1 MVCHMF
7 QCWQSSSLRITR
19 CRWAMSGGIQCFM
32 LNVYRTEDRWF
43 VICFNVGR
51 VRV

>member
-32 LNVYRTEDRWF
+32 LNVTGLKVDAESTVF
-43 VICFNVGR
+43 KC
-51 VRV
+51 